1 MTAPKSAG
9 RMVFTTNL
17 PAMYFL
23 RSRIKA
29 GFSQARFLETAA
41 YCTVTVTFVDAVIF
55 VFEESVPLTLNM

>member
-9 RMVFTTNL
+9 CMVFTTIL

-41 YCTVTVTFVDAVIF
+41 YCTVTVTLLDALIF
-55 VFEESVPLTLNM
+55 MFEESVPVTLNM